1 MVILQ
6 FVFLFIID
14 GQLIFFYL
22 LALVNS
28 AAVNIFVEVFV
39 WTTVF
44 DSLGIY
50 IGAELSYVVI
60 LFNFLRNCQTFP
72 KHLYP
77 IGSV

>member
-1 MVILQ
+1 MAILQ
-6 FVFLFIID
+6 FVFLFIVG

-28 AAVNIFVEVFV
+28 AAVNIFVEIFV
-39 WTTVF
+39 WTPVF

-60 LFNFLRNCQTFP
+60 LFNFLRNCHCFP
-72 KHLYP
+72 
-77 IGSV
+77 